1 MSQRHWS
8 QEVTLH
14 YLGNLDF
21 KMCRCTN
28 DWLENAEEEE
38 QHRYDMAINLL
49 RALMFIIHAQRNN
62 YNYVFD
68 EETGEVDFL
77 A

>member
-1 MSQRHWS
+1 
-8 QEVTLH
+8 
-14 YLGNLDF
+14 
-21 KMCRCTN
+21 MCRCTN